1 MIESINEILKRI
13 REWRKF
19 KSIRF
24 EFKIPFQVSRFNI
37 FSGQRGTIPIGYP
50 LDFLASRFG
59 TISTDSVQETD
70 ILANKFIFR
79 AGVALKER
87 PLAREE
93 GKERPLNA
101 DGGRTRWRW
110 RASFKVEAYLR
121 IPLFDFFF
129 PPRKHACSTWLSA
142 PKRREKR
149 TRWGNSRRSSSFHP
163 CHTSNIGSK
172 V

>member
-1 MIESINEILKRI
+1 MIEDINEILKSI
-13 REWRKF
+13 RKRRKS
-19 KSIRF
+19 KSIRIQNSKF
-24 EFKIPFQVSRFNI
+24 SPRFHVLL
-37 FSGQRGTIPIGYP
+37 FFRGKEETIPIGYP

-129 PPRKHACSTWLSA
+129 PPRMEARVFYVTLR
-142 PKRREKR
+142 PEKK
-149 TRWGNSRRSSSFHP
+149 GKKNEV
-163 CHTSNIGSK
+163 GE
-172 V
+172 

>member
-1 MIESINEILKRI
+1 MKFWKESRKR
-13 REWRKF
+13 KKS
-19 KSIRF
+19 KSIRIQNSKF
-24 EFKIPFQVSRFNI
+24 SPRFHVLL
-37 FSGQRGTIPIGYP
+37 FFRGKEETIPIGYP

>member
-1 MIESINEILKRI
+1 MKFWKESRKR
-13 REWRKF
+13 RKS

-24 EFKIPFQVSRFNI
+24 EFKILSQVSRFNI
-37 FSGQRGTIPIGYP
+37 FSRQRGTIPIGYP
-50 LDFLASRFG
+50 FDFLASRFG

-129 PPRKHACSTWLSA
+129 PPRMEARVFYVTLR
-142 PKRREKR
+142 PEKK
-149 TRWGNSRRSSSFHP
+149 GKKNEV
-163 CHTSNIGSK
+163 GE
-172 V
+172 